1 MCVYDVTNYVRIFY
15 MNTYDTL
22 FNDMK
27 SAMKEKNSKKV
38 LLIRGLISSI
48 KNATINAGKEIT
60 DEVVLTCIKK
70 NIKELDQSIESFTK
84 ANRADDVASLNNDRS
99 YLQQFL
105 PKQLDEAELEA
116 IVKASI
122 NELGVTSKK
131 DMGKVMKD
139 VMSKTKGRADG
150 KVVSAIVSKMLV

>member
-1 MCVYDVTNYVRIFY
+1 
-15 MNTYDTL
+15 MNIYDTL

-27 SAMKEKNSKKV
+27 AAMKEKNSKKL

-60 DEVVLTCIKK
+60 NEIVLSCIKK

-84 ANRADDVASLNNDRS
+84 ANRANDVVNLNDDRS

-116 IVKASI
+116 IVKVSI
-122 NELGVTSKK
+122 NELGATSKK

-139 VMSKTKGRADG
+139 VMSKYKRRADG